1 MPVPSCPELLF
12 QSEAKCKAIDIK
24 VTFYSYANKLIFTR
38 KVYTQGAFDRENW
51 I

>member
-1 MPVPSCPELLF
+1 MSVPSCPEPLF

-24 VTFYSYANKLIFTR
+24 VTFYSYTNELIFTR
-38 KVYTQGAFDRENW
+38 KVYTQGAFDWE